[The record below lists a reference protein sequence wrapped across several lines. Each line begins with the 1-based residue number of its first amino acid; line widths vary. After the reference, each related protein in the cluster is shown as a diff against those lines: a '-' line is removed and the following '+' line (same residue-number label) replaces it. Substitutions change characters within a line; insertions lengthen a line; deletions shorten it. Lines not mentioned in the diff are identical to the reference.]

1 VTLSS
6 AQLQPAEEITASVTL
21 TNTGDRAGEEVVQL
35 YIQDKT
41 ASVTRPVRE
50 LKGFQ
55 KVMLDKGESKTV
67 QFSIKATDLAFYN
80 LDMAYVAE
88 AGEFNL
94 FIGTDSTTS
103 NQATFRLTDTV
114 QLQSAMVHP

>member
-1 VTLSS
+1 MVYFPFKSKSYVKAT
-6 AQLQPAEEITASVTL
+6 VK
-21 TNTGDRAGEEVVQL
+21 VVPGV
-35 YIQDKT
+35 K
-41 ASVTRPVRE
+41 E

-67 QFSIKATDLAFYN
+67 QFSIKAADLAFYN

-103 NQATFRLTDTV
+103 NQARFRLTDTV
-114 QLQSAMVHP
+114 QLQSAMASH